1 MTLGFEALA
10 DKNMGL
16 FAITEAAAIK
26 LNMRSVCVCARVYV
40 LGAHIKCC
48 FMCSQF
54 PDSLQ
59 PLPSLPVRSSLCS
72 LLMSKTPLSLFAQ
85 FLPTLFCVSVSRF

>member
-26 LNMRSVCVCARVYV
+26 LNMRSVCVCMCWGPTLSVV
-40 LGAHIKCC
+40 LCVHS
-48 FMCSQF
+48 SQTHF
-54 PDSLQ
+54 S
-59 PLPSLPVRSSLCS
+59 RS
-72 LLMSKTPLSLFAQ
+72 LL
-85 FLPTLFCVSVSRF
+85 SR